1 MNHEGEA
8 NMRALLQIAGWRNA
22 LTGALVSAATI
33 MASPPALAQSP
44 VGLNPLG
51 LYVGG
56 GVGESH
62 VRNDSL
68 SGFVEN
74 HTGWKALVGI
84 RPIPILGAEV
94 EYTDFGHPGATNVTV
109 APGLAYNVDAS
120 QKATSLFGLLYVP
133 LPLPFLDLY
142 GKAGVSRLRSN
153 INATCVTPATCGAN
167 PGYSTETTDSRAAYG
182 LGAQV
187 KVLSLGIRAEYERIQ
202 SSSGSPDLYSIIGT
216 WTF

>member
-1 MNHEGEA
+1 MSEQF
-8 NMRALLQIAGWRNA
+8 QIARWRNA
-22 LTGALVSAATI
+22 LAGALVGVATI
-33 MASPPALAQSP
+33 MASASALAQAP
-44 VGLNPLG
+44 MGLNPLG
-51 LYVGG
+51 LYIGG

-84 RPIPILGAEV
+84 RPISILGAEI
-94 EYTDFGHPGATNVTV
+94 EYTDFGHPGATGVTV

-120 QKATSLFGLLYVP
+120 QKAVSAFGLLYWP
-133 LPLPFLDLY
+133 LPIPFFDLY
-142 GKAGVSRLRSN
+142 GKAGIARLRSN
-153 INATCVTPATCGAN
+153 INATCVTPATCGGN
-167 PGYSTETTDSRAAYG
+167 PSFSTETTDTRGAYG

-187 KVLSLGIRAEYERIQ
+187 KISSLGVRAEYERIQ

>member
-1 MNHEGEA
+1 
-8 NMRALLQIAGWRNA
+8 MRTFFQNAGWRNT
-22 LTGALVSAATI
+22 LTGLLLAGATM
-33 MASPPALAQSP
+33 MASAPALAQSP

-84 RPIPILGAEV
+84 RPIPFLGAEI
-94 EYTDFGHPGATNVTV
+94 EYTDFGHPGASGVTV
-109 APGLAYNVDAS
+109 APGLTYNVDAS
-120 QKATSLFGLLYVP
+120 QKATSAFGLIYMP
-133 LPLPFLDLY
+133 LPLPLVDLY
-142 GKAGVSRLRSN
+142 GKVGISRLRSN

-167 PGYSTETTDSRAAYG
+167 PSFSTETTDTRAAYG
-182 LGAQV
+182 LGVQV
-187 KVLSLGIRAEYERIQ
+187 KVFALGIRGEYERIQ
-202 SSSGSPDLYSIIGT
+202 SSSGSPDLYSLIGT

>member
-1 MNHEGEA
+1 MSELFQNA
-8 NMRALLQIAGWRNA
+8 RWRNA
-22 LTGALVSAATI
+22 LTEVLVGVATI
-33 MASPPALAQSP
+33 MASAPALADGP

-68 SGFVEN
+68 NGFVKN

-84 RPIPILGAEV
+84 RPLPLVGAEI
-94 EYTDFGHPGATNVTV
+94 EYANFGHPGVTGVTV

-120 QKATSLFGLLYVP
+120 QKAVSAFGLLYWPV
-133 LPLPFLDLY
+133 PLPFLDFY
-142 GKAGVSRLRSN
+142 GKVGMSRLRSN

-167 PGYSTETTDSRAAYG
+167 PSYSAETTDTRFAYG

-187 KVLSLGIRAEYERIQ
+187 KVYALGIRAEYERIQ
-202 SSSGSPDLYSIIGT
+202 SSGSSPDLYSLIAI